1 MRFLILIPILAAFAF
16 LEVFLGGARLL
27 YGVSGVALVAL
38 ASLFTALPGT
48 KTSQRV
54 DIPALAASL
63 LFAAYIVLR
72 NRFSE
77 VEYIGRLQLFIL
89 IGSLMVYLLFTL
101 VLTRPLDRKRLF
113 VFLGILA
120 LLQMIPA
127 IVQFTQGNQW
137 MPFPW
142 SQRQDHSWRASG
154 LFISP
159 NNFAGFV
166 EIIAL
171 FAASFTIW
179 GRMKILTRVLLG
191 YIALVCIVG
200 VAISGSRGGY
210 LSLVFGSGVLLLL
223 TLIAWHRMKREHFRV
238 AAIVS
243 VIAALVLFAGILLV
257 VFLSPN
263 LGGRVMQ
270 INDPENPRLI
280 LWPAALHQF
289 QLSPIWGTGGFSY
302 LYYGRMFR
310 DPSVQLDPIHV
321 HNDYLQLLADYGIV
335 GFFLFLLFLAL
346 HLRAGMAGFGKLAT
360 PSSSRSSSL
369 QSDRLAL
376 SIGALSAIGAYM
388 VHSVVD
394 FNMQLPLNALMMA
407 AVLAILANYGAPFE
421 ETATREKG
429 EIFRKLVRY
438 ALPLLA
444 LAALFYGIPMI
455 PGEYQAYQSRSAPV
469 DGHPRESLDAAR
481 QGTLKT
487 HDNPELYFY
496 RGEAAMQL
504 AVQPVKK
511 GETNTVDPK
520 ALYLEAASSFAS
532 GLKVFPYDSRLAL
545 KLAQAQAAV
554 GDYFRIRPRLPGHY
568 RLLLR
573 LL

>member
-1 MRFLILIPILAAFAF
+1 MRFFILIPILAAFAF

-27 YGVSGVALVAL
+27 YGVSGVALVAI

-54 DIPALAASL
+54 DILTLASSL

-89 IGSLMVYLLFTL
+89 IGSLMIYLLFTL

-223 TLIAWHRMKREHFRV
+223 TLIAWHRMKREHFQV

-289 QLSPIWGTGGFSY
+289 QLSPIWGTG
-302 LYYGRMFR
+302 
-310 DPSVQLDPIHV
+310 
-321 HNDYLQLLADYGIV
+321 
-335 GFFLFLLFLAL
+335 
-346 HLRAGMAGFGKLAT
+346 
-360 PSSSRSSSL
+360 
-369 QSDRLAL
+369 
-376 SIGALSAIGAYM
+376 
-388 VHSVVD
+388 
-394 FNMQLPLNALMMA
+394 
-407 AVLAILANYGAPFE
+407 
-421 ETATREKG
+421 
-429 EIFRKLVRY
+429 
-438 ALPLLA
+438 
-444 LAALFYGIPMI
+444 
-455 PGEYQAYQSRSAPV
+455 
-469 DGHPRESLDAAR
+469 
-481 QGTLKT
+481 
-487 HDNPELYFY
+487 
-496 RGEAAMQL
+496 
-504 AVQPVKK
+504 
-511 GETNTVDPK
+511 
-520 ALYLEAASSFAS
+520 
-532 GLKVFPYDSRLAL
+532 
-545 KLAQAQAAV
+545 
-554 GDYFRIRPRLPGHY
+554 
-568 RLLLR
+568 RLLQIR
-573 LL
+573 